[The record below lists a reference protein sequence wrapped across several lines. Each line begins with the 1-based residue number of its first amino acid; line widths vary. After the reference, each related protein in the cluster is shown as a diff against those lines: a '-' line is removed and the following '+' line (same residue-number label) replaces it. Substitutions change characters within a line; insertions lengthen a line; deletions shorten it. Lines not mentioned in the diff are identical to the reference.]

1 MKKRVAIVLAV
12 TLLPAGVVLY
22 RLCDGWTIIETAAK
36 LHSEWGST
44 NCGHVTNSLYH
55 GERIRTETAIACVQ
69 NSLERRQPFRVI
81 FTGYGIDDEFS
92 TALVADSKGNA
103 IEVLYETGMGT
114 MRNRGL
120 LRHRCDSPTRLLTE
134 EAFGFLQ
141 LHCAGWPPANLETDY
156 VLW

>member
-44 NCGHVTNSLYH
+44 DCGHVTNSSYH
-55 GERIRTETAIACVQ
+55 GERIMDETAIACVQ
-69 NSLERRQPFRVI
+69 NSLERRHPFRVT
-81 FTGYGIDDEFS
+81 FTGYGIDDEIS

-103 IEVLYETGMGT
+103 IELLYGTGMVT
-114 MRNRGL
+114 MRNRL
-120 LRHRCDSPTRLLTE
+120 LRHHCDSPTRPLTE

-141 LHCAGWPPANLETDY
+141 LHCAEWPPANLETDY